1 MAYYSNG
8 TPETRDG
15 CPMPP
20 YNSVLNPNFSTF
32 SNQPQFPL
40 NQGSNARQV
49 QQNIQALSYFVGLNN
64 QVSNTVAQNKAN
76 GTSVPYL
83 TFKSQG
89 ERILYMQGQAIA
101 AAKAPTTNPK
111 IACSTIYNYIN
122 NN

>member
-8 TPETRDG
+8 KPETRDG

-40 NQGSNARQV
+40 NQGSHARQV

-76 GTSVPYL
+76 GTSAPYL

-101 AAKAPTTNPK
+101 AAKAPTTNPR
-111 IACSTIYNYIN
+111 ISCSTIYNYIN

>member
-15 CPMPP
+15 CPMPS

-40 NQGSNARQV
+40 NQGSNASQV
-49 QQNIQALSYFVGLNN
+49 HQNIQALSYFVGLNN
-64 QVSNTVAQNKAN
+64 QVSNTVTQNKAN
-76 GTSVPYL
+76 GTRAPYL

-101 AAKAPTTNPK
+101 AAKAPTTNPR
-111 IACSTIYNYIN
+111 ISCSTIYNYIN

>member
-8 TPETRDG
+8 TPESRNS

-64 QVSNTVAQNKAN
+64 QVSNTVAQNNAN
-76 GTSVPYL
+76 GTRAPYV